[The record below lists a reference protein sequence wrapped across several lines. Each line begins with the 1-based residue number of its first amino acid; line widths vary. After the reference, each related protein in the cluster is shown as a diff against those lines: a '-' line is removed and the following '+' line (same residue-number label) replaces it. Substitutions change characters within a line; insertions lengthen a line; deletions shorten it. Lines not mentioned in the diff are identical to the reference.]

1 MQMSDYREREVV
13 DRDTTVV
20 REDRGTGLG
29 TILGILLVI
38 ALLIAVWY
46 FTLGPGRGTTT
57 TNSGGG
63 QPAPSVQAS
72 QAPASQAPAD
82 SAAPAAS

>member
-1 MQMSDYREREVV
+1 MSDYRDREVV

-20 REDRGTGLG
+20 TSDRGSGLG

-46 FTLGPGRGTTT
+46 FTLGPGRGTTD
-57 TNSGGG
+57 TNSGGNT
-63 QPAPSVQAS
+63 QPVPSVQA
-72 QAPASQAPAD
+72 PAN
-82 SAAPAAS
+82 SAAPAASPAAS